1 MIDFFHG
8 LRTFPQKPAPPASH
22 RNHRCMKS
30 RLFALLLLIPL
41 FTYAQAPED
50 PAHAELRT
58 MRDGLLAAMNKGDIE
73 AQLPF
78 LHPNVVITWHNAE
91 VSRGTDGVR
100 AYLQKQFS
108 GPTKQVDKFSV
119 EAKVDEL
126 SILYGGDTAIAFG
139 SADEKFVL
147 KSGRTFAL
155 TGRWSATM
163 VKENGKW
170 LIANL
175 HASDN
180 IFDNPL
186 LNQFKGIM
194 PWVGGSSL
202 IMGMLLGW
210 LVARRGMAK

>member
-1 MIDFFHG
+1 
-8 LRTFPQKPAPPASH
+8 
-22 RNHRCMKS
+22 MKS
-30 RLFALLLLIPL
+30 RLLALLLLLPL
-41 FTYAQAPED
+41 FAHAQAPED

-58 MRDGLLAAMNKGDIE
+58 MRDGLLAAMNSGDIE

-100 AYLQKQFS
+100 AYLKKQMT
-108 GPTKQVDKFSV
+108 GETKQVDKFSV

-126 SILYGGDTAIAFG
+126 SIIYGGDTAIAYG
-139 SADEKFVL
+139 SADEHFTL
-147 KSGRTFAL
+147 TSGRTFAL
-155 TGRWSATM
+155 QGRWSATM

-170 LIANL
+170 LVANL
-175 HASDN
+175 HTSDN

-194 PWVGGSSL
+194 PWVGGASL